1 MSGPSLRRADSH
13 SSIHEAAL
21 NEARDLTD
29 LLAQLL
35 RKKMHA
41 EALKTALILL
51 EHWETRTL
59 AHAQAEEEGLYPEL
73 LAENE
78 NMKDK
83 LTVLARDHDLMRKLA
98 QAVKK
103 DLQQEKLGQQTV
115 QQFYALICIDE
126 IHNHEEESV
135 LPHH

>member
-35 RKKMHA
+35 GKKMHA
-41 EALKTALILL
+41 EALKIALILL

-83 LTVLARDHDLMRKLA
+83 LTALARDHDLMRKLA

-103 DLQQEKLGQQTV
+103 DLQQEKLGRQTV
-115 QQFYALICIDE
+115 RQFYALICIDE

>member
-1 MSGPSLRRADSH
+1 MSGPSLKRADSH

-35 RKKMHA
+35 GKNMHA
-41 EALKTALILL
+41 EALKTAFILL

-59 AHAQAEEEGLYPEL
+59 AHAQAEEEDLYPEL
-73 LAENE
+73 LAEKE

-83 LTVLARDHDLMRKLA
+83 LISLARDHDLMRKLA
-98 QAVKK
+98 QTIKK
-103 DLQQEKLGQQTV
+103 DLQQEKLGRQTV
-115 QQFYALICIDE
+115 QQFYALICIDK
-126 IHNHEEESV
+126 IHNHEEESI